1 MIDIDMSGSGS
12 ALSGINLVN
21 DSSIA
26 AMTRH
31 SESSSVQSARA
42 PFMITYEKRGSP
54 ALTGGSTR
62 LLAVVKDAR
71 AQGLCTFAACIP

>member
-1 MIDIDMSGSGS
+1 MDIDVGGCALEGS
-12 ALSGINLVN
+12 ILVN

-26 AMTRH
+26 AIARH
-31 SESSSVQSARA
+31 SESSSVQSACA

-62 LLAVVKDAR
+62 LLVVVKDAR
-71 AQGLCTFAACIP
+71 AQGLCTSAACIP